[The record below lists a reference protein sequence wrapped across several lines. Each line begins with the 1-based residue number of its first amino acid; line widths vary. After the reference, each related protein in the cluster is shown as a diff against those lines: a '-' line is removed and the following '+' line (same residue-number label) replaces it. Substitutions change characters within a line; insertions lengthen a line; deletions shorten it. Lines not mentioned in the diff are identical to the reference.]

1 MSSDVLSVTVLIG
14 AQYASVNHV
23 GAGSHRGGTKSP
35 AYKRL
40 FADVK
45 AAAEAEIARTGWT
58 TASCE
63 CFVTIVRY
71 VGDRRRHDAMNLGKC
86 EMDALTAAEV
96 WHDDCLANP
105 CLPWIRYDAEGGH
118 RVTIVIVKLFASTC
132 NAPTPVP
139 RARTETTRRVSTANP
154 CVHRG
159 GQIPEGYAALNG
171 KLVPREVA
179 LRKAGIA

>member
-1 MSSDVLSVTVLIG
+1 MSGDVLSLTVPIG
-14 AQYASVNHV
+14 AQYASVNHI

-45 AAAEAEIARTGWT
+45 AAAETEIARTGWT

-86 EMDALTAAEV
+86 EMDALTAADV

-105 CLPWIRYDAEGGH
+105 CLPWIRYDAAGGH
-118 RVTIVIVKLFASTC
+118 RVTIVIVKLYAS
-132 NAPTPVP
+132 AYDVPTPVP
-139 RARTETTRRVSTANP
+139 RARAEAARRASTVNL
-154 CVHRG
+154 CVRAG
-159 GQIPEGYAALNG
+159 EPIPEGYAALNG
-171 KLVPREVA
+171 ELVTREVA
-179 LRKAGIA
+179 LKKLALS